1 MYEVQN
7 GVKISVSASLGRACK
22 MTVSPQHPLHVLHT
36 HWSSI
41 QPKGW
46 AKHHISLI
54 KWVVLGKSTAIPR
67 EDSHSVVGKLATQ
80 SICLMWNDCGDIS
93 ALSPP
98 PLLNCPTPLLMS
110 NTSQWLYR
118 TGQSQTNREGKV

>member
-1 MYEVQN
+1 MYEVRN

-46 AKHHISLI
+46 TNQNIILIIFLLLESQKQSLKMI
-54 KWVVLGKSTAIPR
+54 HT
-67 EDSHSVVGKLATQ
+67 
-80 SICLMWNDCGDIS
+80 
-93 ALSPP
+93 
-98 PLLNCPTPLLMS
+98 LL
-110 NTSQWLYR
+110 
-118 TGQSQTNREGKV
+118 